1 MYEYATEE
9 QQRYKEGK
17 VILERALIAEINGI
31 EEIWQPSRD
40 NHPPQ
45 TGWLKDI
52 TTIQTIKT
60 ATLRN
65 RLPSIRRQD
74 LKKTIYNCWLAKQP
88 KIKFARCSP
97 GLHPTGH
104 VSYWSTNPA
113 HSSIKLLLTTNTS
126 VYYLLHHYFSD
137 EVRVDIWICGRR
149 HTEI

>member
-40 NHPPQ
+40 NHHRQ

-65 RLPSIRRQD
+65 RLP
-74 LKKTIYNCWLAKQP
+74 
-88 KIKFARCSP
+88 
-97 GLHPTGH
+97 
-104 VSYWSTNPA
+104 
-113 HSSIKLLLTTNTS
+113 
-126 VYYLLHHYFSD
+126 
-137 EVRVDIWICGRR
+137 
-149 HTEI
+149 